1 MVAWLPLDARFA
13 GSKPAEDDEIFK
25 DDENR

>member
-1 MVAWLPLDARFA
+1 MVVWLPLDARFA

-25 DDENR
+25 DDENP